1 MPAPALVCRVPS
13 LKFVSPRLNLDR
25 GRVTYSREHHCA
37 DTEIGTHARLLAA
50 HSQYD
55 TLRAHWKDC
64 LPHAVVHSF
73 RNNPSHG
80 PDS

>member
-1 MPAPALVCRVPS
+1 
-13 LKFVSPRLNLDR
+13 
-25 GRVTYSREHHCA
+25 VTYSRERHCA
-37 DTEIGTHARLLAA
+37 ETEIGTRARLLAA
-50 HSQYD
+50 RSQYG

-64 LPHAVVHSF
+64 LPRAVVHSF